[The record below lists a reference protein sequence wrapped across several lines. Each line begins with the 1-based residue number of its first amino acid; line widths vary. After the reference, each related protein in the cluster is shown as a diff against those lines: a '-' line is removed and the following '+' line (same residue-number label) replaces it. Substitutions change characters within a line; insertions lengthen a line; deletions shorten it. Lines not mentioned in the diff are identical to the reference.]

1 MHEWGGQMKTGDS
14 RVVLITGCSSGIGR
28 ALAAAFLDQ
37 GHRVVA
43 TARRPET
50 LNDLAGDRTLILPLD
65 VTDEK
70 GIEDA
75 VSETVHW
82 GGRVD
87 ILVNNAGYGL
97 IGPVAELENIDL
109 RRQLETNVV
118 GVVGAIRAVTPHMAA
133 QGDGCIVNIGSVS
146 STLATPYG
154 GAYSASK
161 AALHLLSDALRP
173 EVAPF
178 GISVVVVRAGAVATN
193 FAATAVDGLERYRD
207 PSSLYHDKIDGIR
220 ERAAMSKNLAMPADE
235 FARKIVSAVTR
246 ENPPAVLKLGGGAR
260 LVPLLAKLPKKVLA
274 WMLGRKFGLR

>member
-1 MHEWGGQMKTGDS
+1 MKVEES

-28 ALAAAFLDQ
+28 ALASTFLAQ

-50 LNDLAGDRTLILPLD
+50 LADLTGDRTLILPLD
-65 VTDEK
+65 VTAETS
-70 GIEDA
+70 IEAA
-75 VSETVHW
+75 VAAAVDW
-82 GGRVD
+82 GGRLD

-97 IGPVAELENIDL
+97 IGPVAELENDEL

-118 GVVGAIRAVTPHMAA
+118 GVVGMIREVTPHMAA
-133 QGDGCIVNIGSVS
+133 QGGGCIVNIGSVS

-161 AALHLLSDALRP
+161 AALHLMTDALRP
-173 EVAPF
+173 ELAPF

-193 FAATAVDGLERYRD
+193 FATTALDGLERYRD
-207 PSSLYHDKIDGIR
+207 PSSLYHDKVDGIT
-220 ERAAMSKNLAMPADE
+220 ERAGMSKNLAMPADE
-235 FARKIVSAVTR
+235 FAKKVVAAVVR

-260 LVPLLAKLPKKVLA
+260 LVPLLAMLPKKVLS

>member
-1 MHEWGGQMKTGDS
+1 MNPGVSK
-14 RVVLITGCSSGIGR
+14 VVLITGCSSGIGR

-50 LNDLAGDRTLILPLD
+50 LNDLAGERTLILPLD

-70 GIEDA
+70 SIEDA
-75 VSETVHW
+75 VSETVQW
-82 GGRVD
+82 GGRMD

-97 IGPVAELENIDL
+97 IGPVAELENSDL

-133 QGDGCIVNIGSVS
+133 HGGGCIVNIGSVS

-207 PSSLYHDKIDGIR
+207 PSSLYHDKIDGIM

-235 FARKIVSAVTR
+235 FARKIVSEVTR

>member
-1 MHEWGGQMKTGDS
+1 MPASDS
-14 RVVLITGCSSGIGR
+14 KVVLITGCSSGIGR
-28 ALAAAFLDQ
+28 ALVSEFLEQ

-43 TARRPET
+43 TARQPET
-50 LNDLAGDRTLILPLD
+50 LTDLESEQTLILPLD

-70 GIEDA
+70 SIEAA
-75 VSETVHW
+75 VEATLEW

-87 ILVNNAGYGL
+87 ILINNAGYGL
-97 IGPVAELENIDL
+97 IGPVAELESQEL
-109 RRQLETNVV
+109 RQQLETNVV

-133 QGDGCIVNIGSVS
+133 QGGGRIVNIGSVS
-146 STLATPYG
+146 SALATPYG

-178 GISVVVVRAGAVATN
+178 GIVVVVVQAGAVATE
-193 FAATAVDGLERYRD
+193 FAATAGNGLDRLRV
-207 PSSLYHDKIDGIR
+207 PSSLYHDKVDRIR
-220 ERAAMSKNLAMPADE
+220 DRAEMSKNLAMPADG
-235 FARKIVSAVTR
+235 FARKVASAVLR
-246 ENPPAVLKLGGGAR
+246 KNPPAVLKLGGGAR